1 MDNHTCCALPAALK
15 PARIT
20 VRVITAGTKSMSRR
34 DNHRSRYHPRRLG
47 AAYGVLGIISVFSA
61 LPLPA
66 GAQTTYP
73 ARPVRIIVMSTP
85 SSGPDIL
92 ARLLN
97 PKFTEAFGQQLVID
111 NRAGASGI
119 IGAEIGAKAAPDGYT
134 LTMATSQVVIVSVMY
149 EKLPFDLHKDFAP
162 VSLLGSTPFIMVLNP
177 SVPAVNIKEF
187 VALLKSKP
195 GQMRYGS
202 GGSGSPPH
210 LAAERF
216 KSMTGATIEH
226 VPYKGV
232 SPALTD
238 TISGQLQM
246 TISVVPMIMPH
257 IKAGRVRAIG
267 VTSIAR
273 TPLAPDLPTI
283 AESIP
288 GYEVTGWYGL
298 LAPAKTPKPIITR
311 LNTEFVKA
319 MKSPDILE
327 KMSGLGAEAKSSTP
341 EEFAAHIR
349 SETEKLRAA
358 VQASGAKVE

>member
-1 MDNHTCCALPAALK
+1 MRKRSWHHANWIMASLASIAPAASH
-15 PARIT
+15 AE
-20 VRVITAGTKSMSRR
+20 TAAT
-34 DNHRSRYHPRRLG
+34 G
-47 AAYGVLGIISVFSA
+47 AAQ
-61 LPLPA
+61 P
-66 GAQTTYP
+66 YP
-73 ARPVRIIVMSTP
+73 ARPVRVIVMSTP

-97 PKFTEAFGQQLVID
+97 PKFAETFGQQLVID

-134 LTMATSQVVIVSVMY
+134 LTVATSQVVIVSVLY
-149 EKLPFDLHKDFAP
+149 EKLPFNLLSDFAP
-162 VSLLGSTPFIMVLNP
+162 ITLLGSTPFILVVNP
-177 SVPAVNIKEF
+177 AVPATSIKEF

-216 KSMTGATIEH
+216 KSMTGANIEH

-257 IKAGRVRAIG
+257 IKSGKVRALG

-273 TPLAPDLPTI
+273 TPLAPDLPAI
-283 AESIP
+283 AETIP
-288 GYEVTGWYGL
+288 GYEVIGWYGL
-298 LAPAKTPKPIITR
+298 LAPAKTPDAIIQR
-311 LNTEFVKA
+311 LNAGFTA
-319 MKSPDILE
+319 ALKSPEILE
-327 KMSGLGAEAKSSTP
+327 KLTSLGAEVKTSTP
-341 EEFAAHIR
+341 AEFAAHLK
-349 SETEKLRAA
+349 SETVKMRAL
-358 VQASGAKVE
+358 VKASGAKVE

>member
-1 MDNHTCCALPAALK
+1 MKRRGSKTFVSAAWAAISLMPAL
-15 PARIT
+15 
-20 VRVITAGTKSMSRR
+20 G
-34 DNHRSRYHPRRLG
+34 
-47 AAYGVLGIISVFSA
+47 SA
-61 LPLPA
+61 QP
-66 GAQTTYP
+66 YP
-73 ARPVRIIVMSTP
+73 VRPVRVIVMSTP

-97 PKFTEAFGQQLVID
+97 PKFTEAFGQAMVVD

-119 IGAEIGAKAAPDGYT
+119 IGAEIGARAAPDGHT
-134 LTMATSQVVIVSVMY
+134 LTMATSQIVIVSVMY
-149 EKLPFDLHKDFAP
+149 EKLPFDLQKDFAP
-162 VSLLGSTPFIMVLNP
+162 ISLLGSTPFIIVLNP
-177 SVPAVNIKEF
+177 SVPAATIKEF

-202 GGSGSPPH
+202 AGSGSPPH

-216 KSMTGATIEH
+216 KSMTGTAIDH
-226 VPYKGV
+226 VPYKGLA
-232 SPALTD
+232 PAVTD

-267 VTSIAR
+267 VTSLAR
-273 TPLAPDLPTI
+273 TPLAPELPTV

-298 LAPAKTPKPIITR
+298 LAPAKTPAPLITR

-319 MKSPDILE
+319 MKSAEILE

-341 EEFAAHIR
+341 EQFAAHIR
-349 SETEKLRAA
+349 AETEKMRAA
-358 VQASGAKVE
+358 VKASGAKVE

>member
-1 MDNHTCCALPAALK
+1 MKRRGSKIFVSAAWAAISLMPAL
-15 PARIT
+15 
-20 VRVITAGTKSMSRR
+20 G
-34 DNHRSRYHPRRLG
+34 
-47 AAYGVLGIISVFSA
+47 SA
-61 LPLPA
+61 QP
-66 GAQTTYP
+66 YP
-73 ARPVRIIVMSTP
+73 VRPVRVIVMSTP

-97 PKFTEAFGQQLVID
+97 PKFTEAFGQAMVVD

-119 IGAEIGAKAAPDGYT
+119 IGAEIGARAAPDGHT
-134 LTMATSQVVIVSVMY
+134 LTMATSQIVIVSVMY
-149 EKLPFDLHKDFAP
+149 EKLPFDLQKDFAP
-162 VSLLGSTPFIMVLNP
+162 ISLLGSTPFIIVLNP
-177 SVPAVNIKEF
+177 SVPAATIKEF

-202 GGSGSPPH
+202 AGSGSPPH

-216 KSMTGATIEH
+216 KSMTGTAIDH
-226 VPYKGV
+226 VPYKGLA
-232 SPALTD
+232 PALTD

-267 VTSIAR
+267 VTSLAR
-273 TPLAPDLPTI
+273 TPLAPELPTV

-298 LAPAKTPKPIITR
+298 LAPAKTPAPLITR

-319 MKSPDILE
+319 MKSAEILE

-341 EEFAAHIR
+341 EQFAAHIR
-349 SETEKLRAA
+349 AETEKMRAA
-358 VQASGAKVE
+358 VKASGAKVE

>member
-1 MDNHTCCALPAALK
+1 MQKRGSKTFVTAALSAIALM
-15 PARIT
+15 PA
-20 VRVITAGTKSMSRR
+20 
-34 DNHRSRYHPRRLG
+34 LG
-47 AAYGVLGIISVFSA
+47 
-61 LPLPA
+61 
-66 GAQTTYP
+66 GAQPYP
-73 ARPVRIIVMSTP
+73 VRPVRMIVMSTP

-97 PKFTEAFGQQLVID
+97 PKFTEAFGQAMVID

-119 IGAEIGAKAAPDGYT
+119 IGAEIGARAAPDGHT
-134 LTMATSQVVIVSVMY
+134 LTMATSQIVIVSVMY
-149 EKLPFDLHKDFAP
+149 EKLPFDLQKDFTP
-162 VSLLGSTPFIMVLNP
+162 ISLLGSTPFIIVLNP
-177 SVPAVNIKEF
+177 SVPAANIKEF

-202 GGSGSPPH
+202 AGSGSPPH

-216 KSMTGATIEH
+216 KSMTGTSIDH

-232 SPALTD
+232 APALTD

-267 VTSIAR
+267 VTSFAR
-273 TPLAPDLPTI
+273 TPLAPDLPTV

-298 LAPAKTPKPIITR
+298 LAPAKTPAPIITR

-319 MKSPDILE
+319 MKSADILE

-341 EEFAAHIR
+341 QEFAAHIR
-349 SETEKLRAA
+349 AETEKMRAA
-358 VQASGAKVE
+358 VKASGAKVE

>member
-1 MDNHTCCALPAALK
+1 MRFVQRTLACRYAHAAL
-15 PARIT
+15 AT
-20 VRVITAGTKSMSRR
+20 VACVCTMA
-34 DNHRSRYHPRRLG
+34 
-47 AAYGVLGIISVFSA
+47 SA
-61 LPLPA
+61 I
-66 GAQTTYP
+66 AQDW
-73 ARPVRIIVMSTP
+73 RPVRPVRVIVMSTP

-92 ARLLN
+92 ARLLS
-97 PKFTEAFGQQLVID
+97 PKITEALGQQMVID

-119 IGAEIGAKAAPDGYT
+119 IGAEIGAKAAPDGHT

-149 EKLPFDLHKDFAP
+149 EKLPFDLRKDFAP
-162 VSLLGSTPFIMVLNP
+162 VSLLASTPFIFVVNP
-177 SVPAVNIKEF
+177 SVPAATIKEW
-187 VALLKSKP
+187 VALLKSRP

-216 KSMTGATIEH
+216 KSMTGTTIEH

-232 SPALTD
+232 APALTD

-257 IKAGRVRAIG
+257 IKAGRVRALG
-267 VTSIAR
+267 VTSLAR

-298 LAPAKTPKPIITR
+298 LAPAKTPAPLITR
-311 LNTEFVKA
+311 LNADFVKA

-327 KMSGLGAEAKSSTP
+327 KLSGLGAEAKGTTA
-341 EEFAAHIR
+341 EAFADYIR
-349 SETEKLRAA
+349 AETEKMRAA
-358 VQASGAKVE
+358 VKASGAKVE

>member
-1 MDNHTCCALPAALK
+1 MKRRGSKTFVSAAWAAISLMPAL
-15 PARIT
+15 
-20 VRVITAGTKSMSRR
+20 G
-34 DNHRSRYHPRRLG
+34 
-47 AAYGVLGIISVFSA
+47 SA
-61 LPLPA
+61 QP
-66 GAQTTYP
+66 YP
-73 ARPVRIIVMSTP
+73 VRPVRVIVMSTP

-97 PKFTEAFGQQLVID
+97 PKFTEAFGQAMVVD

-119 IGAEIGAKAAPDGYT
+119 IGAEIGARAAPDGHT
-134 LTMATSQVVIVSVMY
+134 LTMATSQIVIVSVMY
-149 EKLPFDLHKDFAP
+149 EKLPFDLQKDFAP
-162 VSLLGSTPFIMVLNP
+162 ISLLGSTPFIIVLNP
-177 SVPAVNIKEF
+177 SVPAATIKEF

-202 GGSGSPPH
+202 AGSGSPPH

-216 KSMTGATIEH
+216 KSMTGTAIDH
-226 VPYKGV
+226 VPYKGLA
-232 SPALTD
+232 PALTD

-267 VTSIAR
+267 VTSLAR
-273 TPLAPDLPTI
+273 TPLAPELPTV

-298 LAPAKTPKPIITR
+298 LAPAKTPAPLITR

-319 MKSPDILE
+319 MKSAEILE

-341 EEFAAHIR
+341 EQFAAHIR
-349 SETEKLRAA
+349 AETEKMRAA
-358 VQASGAKVE
+358 VNASGAKVE

>member
-1 MDNHTCCALPAALK
+1 MKRRGSKTFVSAAWAAISLMPAL
-15 PARIT
+15 
-20 VRVITAGTKSMSRR
+20 G
-34 DNHRSRYHPRRLG
+34 
-47 AAYGVLGIISVFSA
+47 SA
-61 LPLPA
+61 QP
-66 GAQTTYP
+66 YP
-73 ARPVRIIVMSTP
+73 VRPVRVIVMSTP

-97 PKFTEAFGQQLVID
+97 PKFTEAFGQAMVVD

-119 IGAEIGAKAAPDGYT
+119 IGAEIGARAAPDGHT
-134 LTMATSQVVIVSVMY
+134 LTMATSQIVIVSVMY
-149 EKLPFDLHKDFAP
+149 EKLPFDLQKDFAP
-162 VSLLGSTPFIMVLNP
+162 ISLLGSTPFIIVLNP
-177 SVPAVNIKEF
+177 SVPAATIKEF

-202 GGSGSPPH
+202 AGSGSPPH

-216 KSMTGATIEH
+216 KSMTGTAIDH
-226 VPYKGV
+226 VPYKGLA
-232 SPALTD
+232 PALTD

-267 VTSIAR
+267 VTSLTR
-273 TPLAPDLPTI
+273 TPLAPELPTV

-298 LAPAKTPKPIITR
+298 LAPAKTPAPLITR

-319 MKSPDILE
+319 MKSADIME

-341 EEFAAHIR
+341 EQFAAHIR
-349 SETEKLRAA
+349 AETEKMRAA
-358 VQASGAKVE
+358 VKASGAKVE

>member
-1 MDNHTCCALPAALK
+1 MTGGSPIHSVGTAVLALLMLPALGNAQAATGGQ
-15 PARIT
+15 PASS
-20 VRVITAGTKSMSRR
+20 AQ
-34 DNHRSRYHPRRLG
+34 
-47 AAYGVLGIISVFSA
+47 AASTGSGQA
-61 LPLPA
+61 
-66 GAQTTYP
+66 YP
-73 ARPVRIIVMSTP
+73 VRPVRLIVMSTA

-97 PKFTEAFGQQLVID
+97 PKFAEAFGQQMVID

-119 IGAEIGAKAAPDGYT
+119 IGAEIGAKAAPDGHT

-149 EKLPFDLHKDFAP
+149 EKLPFDLSRDFTP
-162 VSLLGSTPFIMVLNP
+162 ISLLGSTPFIMVVNP
-177 SVPAVNIKEF
+177 SVPAANIREF

-195 GQMRYGS
+195 GEMRYGS

-216 KSMTGATIEH
+216 KAMTGTSIQH

-232 SPALTD
+232 APALTD

-257 IKAGRVRAIG
+257 IKSGKVRALG
-267 VTSIAR
+267 VTSLAR
-273 TPLAPDLPTI
+273 TPLAPELPTV

-298 LAPAKTPKPIITR
+298 LAPAKTPAPIIAR
-311 LNTEFVKA
+311 LNAEFVKA

-327 KMSGLGAEAKSSTP
+327 KMSGLGAEAKGTSSQD
-341 EEFAAHIR
+341 FAVHIR
-349 SETEKLRAA
+349 AETEKMRAA
-358 VQASGAKVE
+358 VKASGARVE

>member
-1 MDNHTCCALPAALK
+1 MKRRGSKIFVSAAWAAISLMPAL
-15 PARIT
+15 
-20 VRVITAGTKSMSRR
+20 G
-34 DNHRSRYHPRRLG
+34 
-47 AAYGVLGIISVFSA
+47 SA
-61 LPLPA
+61 QP
-66 GAQTTYP
+66 YP
-73 ARPVRIIVMSTP
+73 VRPVRVIVMSTP

-97 PKFTEAFGQQLVID
+97 PKFTEAFGQAMVVD

-119 IGAEIGAKAAPDGYT
+119 IGAEIGARAAPDGHT
-134 LTMATSQVVIVSVMY
+134 LTMATSQIVIVSVMY
-149 EKLPFDLHKDFAP
+149 EKLPFDLQKDFAP
-162 VSLLGSTPFIMVLNP
+162 ISLLGSTPFIIVLNP
-177 SVPAVNIKEF
+177 SVPAATIKEF

-202 GGSGSPPH
+202 AGSGSPPH

-216 KSMTGATIEH
+216 KSMTGTAIDH
-226 VPYKGV
+226 VPYKGLA
-232 SPALTD
+232 PALTD

-267 VTSIAR
+267 VTSLAR
-273 TPLAPDLPTI
+273 TPLAPELPTV

-298 LAPAKTPKPIITR
+298 LAPAKTPAPLITR

-319 MKSPDILE
+319 MKSADIME

-341 EEFAAHIR
+341 EQFAAHIR
-349 SETEKLRAA
+349 AETEKMRAA
-358 VQASGAKVE
+358 VKASGAKVE

>member
-1 MDNHTCCALPAALK
+1 MCMRFLSAAL
-15 PARIT
+15 
-20 VRVITAGTKSMSRR
+20 
-34 DNHRSRYHPRRLG
+34 
-47 AAYGVLGIISVFSA
+47 AALATMPTPSN
-61 LPLPA
+61 
-66 GAQTTYP
+66 AQVYP
-73 ARPVRIIVMSTP
+73 VRPVRVVVMSTP

-97 PKFTEAFGQQLVID
+97 PKFSEAFGQSLVID

-119 IGAEIGAKAAPDGYT
+119 IGAEIGAKAAPDGHT

-162 VSLLGSTPFIMVLNP
+162 ISLLGSTPFIFVVNP
-177 SVPAVNIKEF
+177 SVPATNIKEF
-187 VALLKSKP
+187 IALLKAKP
-195 GQMRYGS
+195 GQFRYGS

-216 KSMTGATIEH
+216 KSITGTSIEH

-232 SPALTD
+232 APALTD

-257 IKAGRVRAIG
+257 IKAGRVRALG
-267 VTSIAR
+267 VTSLAR
-273 TPLAPDLPTI
+273 TALAPDLPTI
-283 AESIP
+283 AETIP
-288 GYEVTGWYGL
+288 GFEVTGWYGL
-298 LAPAKTPKPIITR
+298 LAPAKTPATLIQR

-327 KMSGLGAEAKSSTP
+327 KMSGLGAEAKTSTP
-341 EEFAAHIR
+341 DEFAAHIR
-349 SETEKLRAA
+349 AETEKMRAA
-358 VQASGAKVE
+358 VKSSGAKVE

>member
-1 MDNHTCCALPAALK
+1 MKRRGSKTFVSAAWAAISLMPAL
-15 PARIT
+15 
-20 VRVITAGTKSMSRR
+20 G
-34 DNHRSRYHPRRLG
+34 
-47 AAYGVLGIISVFSA
+47 SA
-61 LPLPA
+61 QP
-66 GAQTTYP
+66 YP
-73 ARPVRIIVMSTP
+73 VRPVRVIVMSTP

-97 PKFTEAFGQQLVID
+97 PKFTEAFGQAMVVD

-119 IGAEIGAKAAPDGYT
+119 IGAEIGARAAPDGHT
-134 LTMATSQVVIVSVMY
+134 LTMATSQIVIVSVMY
-149 EKLPFDLHKDFAP
+149 EKLPFDLQKDFAP
-162 VSLLGSTPFIMVLNP
+162 ISLLGSTPFIIVLNP
-177 SVPAVNIKEF
+177 SVPAATIKEF

-202 GGSGSPPH
+202 AGSGSPPH

-216 KSMTGATIEH
+216 KSMTGTAIDH
-226 VPYKGV
+226 VPYKGLA
-232 SPALTD
+232 PAVTD

-267 VTSIAR
+267 VTSLAR
-273 TPLAPDLPTI
+273 TPLAPELPTV

-298 LAPAKTPKPIITR
+298 LAPAKTPAPLITR

-319 MKSPDILE
+319 MKSADIKE

-341 EEFAAHIR
+341 EQFAAHIR
-349 SETEKLRAA
+349 AETEKMRAA
-358 VQASGAKVE
+358 VKASGAKVE

>member
-1 MDNHTCCALPAALK
+1 MKRRGSKTFVSAAWAAISLMPAL
-15 PARIT
+15 
-20 VRVITAGTKSMSRR
+20 G
-34 DNHRSRYHPRRLG
+34 
-47 AAYGVLGIISVFSA
+47 SA
-61 LPLPA
+61 QP
-66 GAQTTYP
+66 YP
-73 ARPVRIIVMSTP
+73 VRPVRVIVMSTP

-97 PKFTEAFGQQLVID
+97 PKFTEAFGQAMVVD

-119 IGAEIGAKAAPDGYT
+119 IGAEIGARAAPDGHT
-134 LTMATSQVVIVSVMY
+134 LTMATSQIVIVSVMY
-149 EKLPFDLHKDFAP
+149 EKLPFDLQKDFAP
-162 VSLLGSTPFIMVLNP
+162 ISLLGSTPFIIVLNP
-177 SVPAVNIKEF
+177 SVPAATIKEF

-202 GGSGSPPH
+202 AGSGSPPH

-216 KSMTGATIEH
+216 KSMTGTAIDH
-226 VPYKGV
+226 VPYKGLA
-232 SPALTD
+232 PALTD

-267 VTSIAR
+267 VTSLAR
-273 TPLAPDLPTI
+273 TPLAPELPTV

-298 LAPAKTPKPIITR
+298 LAPAKTPAPLITR

-319 MKSPDILE
+319 MKSAEILE

-341 EEFAAHIR
+341 EQFAAHIR
-349 SETEKLRAA
+349 AETEKMRAA
-358 VQASGAKVE
+358 VKASGAKVE

>member
-1 MDNHTCCALPAALK
+1 MKRRGSKSFVSAAWAAISLMPAL
-15 PARIT
+15 
-20 VRVITAGTKSMSRR
+20 G
-34 DNHRSRYHPRRLG
+34 
-47 AAYGVLGIISVFSA
+47 SA
-61 LPLPA
+61 QP
-66 GAQTTYP
+66 YP
-73 ARPVRIIVMSTP
+73 VRPVRVIVMSTP

-97 PKFTEAFGQQLVID
+97 PKFTEAFGQAMVVD

-119 IGAEIGAKAAPDGYT
+119 IGAEIGARAAPDGHT
-134 LTMATSQVVIVSVMY
+134 LTMATSQIVIVSVMY
-149 EKLPFDLHKDFAP
+149 EKLPFDLQKDFAP
-162 VSLLGSTPFIMVLNP
+162 ISLLGSTPFIIVLNP
-177 SVPAVNIKEF
+177 SVPAATIKEF

-202 GGSGSPPH
+202 AGSGSPPH

-216 KSMTGATIEH
+216 KSMTGTAIDH
-226 VPYKGV
+226 VPYKGLA
-232 SPALTD
+232 PALTD

-267 VTSIAR
+267 VTSLAR
-273 TPLAPDLPTI
+273 TPLAPELPTV

-298 LAPAKTPKPIITR
+298 LAPAKTPAPLITR

-319 MKSPDILE
+319 MKSAEILE

-341 EEFAAHIR
+341 EQFAAHIR
-349 SETEKLRAA
+349 AETEKMRAA
-358 VQASGAKVE
+358 VKASGAKVE

>member
-1 MDNHTCCALPAALK
+1 MKNCSSPNPHKVIATVLAVLTATPLAAIAQPAA
-15 PARIT
+15 
-20 VRVITAGTKSMSRR
+20 
-34 DNHRSRYHPRRLG
+34 
-47 AAYGVLGIISVFSA
+47 
-61 LPLPA
+61 
-66 GAQTTYP
+66 YP
-73 ARPVRIIVMSTP
+73 VRPVRMIVMSTP

-92 ARLLN
+92 ARLLS
-97 PKFTEAFGQQLVID
+97 PKFADVFGQQLVID

-119 IGAEIGAKAAPDGYT
+119 IGAEIGAKAAPDGHT

-149 EKLPFDLHKDFAP
+149 EKLPFDLQKDFAP
-162 VSLLGSTPFIMVLNP
+162 IVLLGSTPFIMVVNP
-177 SVPAVNIKEF
+177 SVPAANIKEF

-216 KSMTGATIEH
+216 KSMTGASIQH

-232 SPALTD
+232 APALTD

-257 IKAGRVRAIG
+257 IKSGKVRALG
-267 VTSIAR
+267 VTSLAR
-273 TPLAPDLPTI
+273 TALAPDLPTV

-298 LAPAKTPKPIITR
+298 LAPAKTPAPLITR
-311 LNTEFVKA
+311 LNNEFVKA
-319 MKSPDILE
+319 MKSPEIHD
-327 KMSGLGAEAKSSTP
+327 KMSSLGAEAKGSTP

-349 SETEKLRAA
+349 AETEKMRAA
-358 VQASGAKVE
+358 VKASGAKVD